1 MYTPFMRMHR
11 RTVVCVLTLLAGAAL
26 PVPAAEP
33 VQGGSGQSLSRWE
46 LVRKAERIAREENL
60 DERLVKALIQ
70 VESGF
75 NPRAVSRRGALGLM
89 QLMPSTARRLGV
101 ADPFDPEQNL
111 RGGIREL
118 RRLID
123 RYGGD
128 IVLALAAYNAGEG
141 AVAKYG
147 GVPPYRETRGYI
159 DRILT
164 IYTGRPYRL
173 GWRTHR
179 PVHLLRDPA
188 SGAPLITNTGAAPRR
203 PRRAPVLA
211 GGFGR

>member
-1 MYTPFMRMHR
+1 MRMR
-11 RTVVCVLTLLAGAAL
+11 CLLVPVTVAAL
-26 PVPAAEP
+26 LGLAVPGTAAEP
-33 VQGGSGQSLSRWE
+33 AEGGPGWSRWE
-46 LVRKAERIAREENL
+46 LTRKAERIANEENL
-60 DERLVKALIQ
+60 DARLVKALIE

-75 NPRAVSRRGALGLM
+75 NPRAVSHKGALGLM

-101 ADPFDPEQNL
+101 GDPFDPEQNL

-123 RYGGD
+123 RYSGD

-141 AVAKYG
+141 AVARYG

-173 GWRTHR
+173 GVRTHR
-179 PVHLLRDPA
+179 PVHLLRDP
-188 SGAPLITNTGAAPRR
+188 GTGTPLITNTGAAPRR
-203 PRRAPVLA
+203 TRRAPVLA

>member
-1 MYTPFMRMHR
+1 MSPMR
-11 RTVVCVLTLLAGAAL
+11 VILAIAAVAAAVAA
-26 PVPAAEP
+26 VPAAEP
-33 VQGGSGQSLSRWE
+33 PEADYGSGWSRWE
-46 LVRKAERIAREENL
+46 LAAKAERIAEEGNL
-60 DERLVKALIQ
+60 DARLVKALIQ

-89 QLMPSTARRLGV
+89 QLMPSTASRLGV
-101 ADPFDPEQNL
+101 RNPFDPEENL
-111 RGGIREL
+111 RGGVREL

-123 RYGGD
+123 RYAGD

-141 AVAKYG
+141 AVARYG
-147 GVPPYRETRGYI
+147 GVPPYPETRGYI

-173 GWRTHR
+173 GRRTHR
-179 PVHLLRDPA
+179 PVRLLRDPA
-188 SGAPLITNTGAAPRR
+188 SGTVLITNTGAAPPNRGRAR
-203 PRRAPVLA
+203 PALS

>member
-1 MYTPFMRMHR
+1 MRAM
-11 RTVVCVLTLLAGAAL
+11 VVMIAAAAPAVLA
-26 PVPAAEP
+26 VAAEP
-33 VQGGSGQSLSRWE
+33 AEADYGAGWSRWE
-46 LVRKAERIAREENL
+46 LAAKAERIAAEENL
-60 DERLVKALIQ
+60 DARLVTALIQ

-89 QLMPSTARRLGV
+89 QLMPATASRLGV
-101 ADPFDPEQNL
+101 RNPFDPEENL
-111 RGGIREL
+111 RGGVREL

-123 RYGGD
+123 RYAGD

-141 AVAKYG
+141 AVARYG
-147 GVPPYRETRGYI
+147 GVPPYPETRGYI

-173 GWRTHR
+173 GRRSHR
-179 PVHLLRDPA
+179 PVRLLRDPS
-188 SGAPLITNTGAAPRR
+188 SGTVLITNTGGAGGVRRTAPR
-203 PRRAPVLA
+203 LS